1 MLDVNRK
8 IMLKEMLAR
17 LVTLVDKHQHRLRIE
32 KMKKTVILP
41 NSSSAGLF
49 KELIIT
55 NKKEIKK
62 GYKEE
67 SVDILSFEPDLINDP
82 IIKTQKID
90 CFFIERDKFRI
101 THSDEFRSIKKLNN
115 DKLSNDILTSIVYS
129 LQENKEIDIWF
140 DQTKH
145 SQVVLIFLL
154 SLISQH
160 KEYQTQKL
168 TIFRYCGVISSKS
181 IDSFSKQKIET
192 INKSDNLILKSLSIW
207 NAMISKDPSILHE
220 IFEVES
226 KNNDWIYYLIKEMLD
241 AIPEKK
247 TGLNKTE
254 RDLLSIIDSSCS
266 ISFLELSSK
275 FSSTNDQTVSWLEL
289 PSFLDKMKDLSLI
302 EYTPPY
308 QEAELKKLVEDEIL
322 TSKRNYYNLKI
333 ILTTNGKNVKL
344 GINESLIE
352 LKEKL
357 IKEHKKNQKTFWLW
371 DCESNKIIKL

>member
-1 MLDVNRK
+1 MRS
-8 IMLKEMLAR
+8 LK
-17 LVTLVDKHQHRLRIE
+17 
-32 KMKKTVILP
+32 
-41 NSSSAGLF
+41 
-49 KELIIT
+49 
-55 NKKEIKK
+55 
-62 GYKEE
+62 
-67 SVDILSFEPDLINDP
+67 
-82 IIKTQKID
+82 
-90 CFFIERDKFRI
+90 
-101 THSDEFRSIKKLNN
+101 
-115 DKLSNDILTSIVYS
+115 
-129 LQENKEIDIWF
+129 
-140 DQTKH
+140 
-145 SQVVLIFLL
+145 
-154 SLISQH
+154 
-160 KEYQTQKL
+160 
-168 TIFRYCGVISSKS
+168 
-181 IDSFSKQKIET
+181 
-192 INKSDNLILKSLSIW
+192 
-207 NAMISKDPSILHE
+207 
-220 IFEVES
+220 
-226 KNNDWIYYLIKEMLD
+226 
-241 AIPEKK
+241 KK

-289 PSFLDKMKDLSLI
+289 PSFLDRMKDLSLI